1 MENENVKLTPE
12 QLEYYRKTNPKYF
25 SQIISYYS
33 VNDPT
38 YYRSVVEPFLINLQK
53 ANKKKNRNIVIIV
66 SLILV
71 IILIIGYI
79 RSQDPEFQ
87 KKMEVEKK
95 EKELKAQ
102 QDVQNKKDEEQ
113 KKIAAEKE
121 KKDQQAANENQKKQ
135 ESDNNQ
141 NQAKQEENKQ
151 PKINDEVTVGNFA
164 YKVFDVE
171 FKKTIGNNYF
181 KKTADGIY
189 LLINLGILNTSK
201 ESRTL
206 DNSMFKL
213 VDDGGIEF
221 ETSSDATSTLELSGY
236 KSMFLKKCQPNIP
249 TNGVLIFEVPNNKLI
264 YNLKVSG
271 GFWTGKTGSIRLI
284 K

>member
-121 KKDQQAANENQKKQ
+121 KKDQQAANENPCPCLFSPQ
-135 ESDNNQ
+135 ELANTLWSL
-141 NQAKQEENKQ
+141 AKLGHYDVDFVNRVIKRVRPLLRDFSAQ
-151 PKINDEVTVGNFA
+151 VGFR
-164 YKVFDVE
+164 V
-171 FKKTIGNNYF
+171 
-181 KKTADGIY
+181 
-189 LLINLGILNTSK
+189 
-201 ESRTL
+201 
-206 DNSMFKL
+206 
-213 VDDGGIEF
+213 
-221 ETSSDATSTLELSGY
+221 
-236 KSMFLKKCQPNIP
+236 
-249 TNGVLIFEVPNNKLI
+249 
-264 YNLKVSG
+264 
-271 GFWTGKTGSIRLI
+271 
-284 K
+284 